1 MDALLHRR
9 LKEGN
14 RHRHHYRPRG
24 RRVRHGQQA
33 AVVRALTAAR
43 LRAEGAAPSFS
54 AAAIMC
60 GSCPQYVEAALVLTN
75 SGDAELLRDVLS
87 GHIGLLEAA
96 RRVKPVA
103 RLIAAYRE
111 ATVADRVAFARAIG
125 PTVVFDDALVPAI

>member
-1 MDALLHRR
+1 
-9 LKEGN
+9 
-14 RHRHHYRPRG
+14 
-24 RRVRHGQQA
+24 
-33 AVVRALTAAR
+33 
-43 LRAEGAAPSFS
+43 
-54 AAAIMC
+54 MC

-125 PTVVFDDALVPAI
+125 PTVLFDDALVPAI